1 MVIFHFL
8 KTFWCIRCKYRDL
21 GIVKMLLHYLIRLAV
36 LMPWSTC
43 QGRIFWT
50 SGLIAELH
58 GLLFFQVI
66 LKNRLDTNQTVLKYI
81 NIMYKHIF
89 SDYFRFKLF
98 LNVTQIKQQF
108 LKRCLVWFCNLP
120 SQLNVIILPKF
131 INSAKLNKFSNE
143 MISQFFFLIL
153 L

>member
-1 MVIFHFL
+1 MNLMVIFHFL

-98 LNVTQIKQQF
+98 LNVT
-108 LKRCLVWFCNLP
+108 
-120 SQLNVIILPKF
+120 
-131 INSAKLNKFSNE
+131 
-143 MISQFFFLIL
+143 
-153 L
+153 